1 MCIRDRVYRTVSGGR
16 VPAPI
21 WKEFMD
27 KVIEDLPI
35 QNWPTS
41 PSDIDKYYEIPTGE
55 IPELTG
61 LNVLDA
67 EEISFSSY
75 FLPIVNLVNS
85 EEEPGVVLSQSVE
98 AGEEMPEGTEII
110 LEVASSPLSASI
122 PSIAPCTTTLEEAEN
137 LFKKF
142 MRDTGV
148 VVFLNYSYEN
158 TNIQTCDGKILGTN
172 VSQGAVVSSGDTI
185 LLIVSSTTED

>member
-1 MCIRDRVYRTVSGGR
+1 MDFRVDSRWAPQVRDLGDDPRHQVSDG
-16 VPAPI
+16 
-21 WKEFMD
+21 
-27 KVIEDLPI
+27 
-35 QNWPTS
+35 
-41 PSDIDKYYEIPTGE
+41 SDSTH
-55 IPELTG
+55 
-61 LNVLDA
+61 NVLLKP
-67 EEISFSSY
+67 
-75 FLPIVNLVNS
+75 FLKLRS
-85 EEEPGVVLSQSVE
+85 
-98 AGEEMPEGTEII
+98 
-110 LEVASSPLSASI
+110 
-122 PSIAPCTTTLEEAEN
+122 EN